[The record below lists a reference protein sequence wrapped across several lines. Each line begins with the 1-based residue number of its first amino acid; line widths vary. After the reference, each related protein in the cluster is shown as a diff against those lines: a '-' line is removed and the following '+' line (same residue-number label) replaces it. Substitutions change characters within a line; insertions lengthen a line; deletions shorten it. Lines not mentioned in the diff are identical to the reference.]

1 MVSNNNKIIKAF
13 YGYEDEGKE
22 LVLIK
27 NYLEILQ
34 LITKVVSLIII
45 SSMEYLI
52 HIGINFVSLIMKN
65 VQ

>member
-13 YGYEDEGKE
+13 YGYGDEGKE